1 MQIGE
6 KTRRSEKIP
15 IDAKKPVTAYDADGR
30 FVKRRIRK
38 TIPPSRLF
46 SILAVNRRD
55 QTGKYE
61 ASRISDSSL

>member
-6 KTRRSEKIP
+6 KTRRSEKNT
-15 IDAKKPVTAYDADGR
+15 DRREKPVTAYDADGR

-38 TIPPSRLF
+38 TIPPSRLS

-61 ASRISDSSL
+61 VSRISDSS